1 MSKEKTIAGVQT
13 RELQLRTLTPE
24 QIENR
29 QAEFVISSDA
39 VDTYGTVFRPDGGIM
54 ERYEQNPIVCYNHR
68 SYGDNP
74 DTIIGV
80 GEVFRDG
87 NQWIGRVTFESAEDN
102 PLADKVFRKVQ
113 NGTLRMASIA
123 ANVKRGHWGDRTLGE
138 DPDVIYFDE
147 WELYEWSVVGIGS
160 NPDAYKRNTE
170 SLEAIKADM
179 LKNIPVNEPN
189 LEPGASRNAKLST
202 KEAQFKFNQNRSK
215 R

>member
-1 MSKEKTIAGVQT
+1 MSKEKIINGVQT
-13 RELQLRTLTPE
+13 RELQVRSLTPE

-39 VDTYGTVFRPDGGIM
+39 VDTYGTVFRPDGCILD
-54 ERYEQNPIVCYNHR
+54 RYAQNPIVCYNHK

-74 DTIIGV
+74 DTIIGT

-102 PLADKVFRKVQ
+102 PLAEKVFRKVQ
-113 NGTLRMASIA
+113 NGTLRMSSISA
-123 ANVKRGHWGDRTLGE
+123 TIKKGHWGDRTLGE
-138 DPDVIYFDE
+138 DPDTIYFDE
-147 WELYEWSVVGIGS
+147 WELLEWSVVGIGS
-160 NPDAYKRNTE
+160 NPDAMKRNTE

-179 LKNIPVNEPN
+179 LKDIPVNEPKS
-189 LEPGASRNAKLST
+189 ETGASRNVKLST